1 MRKKNLMKFF
11 LTKLDGINEFNN
23 FETSMIQLKTK
34 VELEN

>member
-1 MRKKNLMKFF
+1 MKIF